1 MKPVPCV
8 AFLGPEGTFAHTVAR
23 KRFGTGCEL
32 VSQPSIKEVFQYVR
46 AGRGRLGVVPVEN
59 SSGGTIFDTV
69 DCLLEHRGK
78 VFVRESLSLNVKLA
92 LLGRDPESI
101 HVIYSHFAPLQHCG
115 AWLDEHF
122 PGARR
127 VETPS
132 TAQAVQRAVEEQ
144 GAAAIGNKVAASRY
158 HLRVLRYPIET
169 PLPNRTQ
176 FFIVGRD
183 LAPKAGATRM
193 TLLVSLPNT
202 PGSLC
207 DFLTPFKTHGINL
220 SRILSRAIPGQP
232 STYVFVV
239 DVEGTDRQPDV
250 RRVFAEVRRARAKVE
265 LLGVYPVRRPYTS

>member
-1 MKPVPCV
+1 MTPAARV

-23 KRFGTGCEL
+23 KRFGARCEL
-32 VSQPSIKEVFQYVR
+32 VSRPSIKEVFQWVSS
-46 AGRGRLGVVPVEN
+46 GRRGLGIVPVEN

-69 DCLLEHRGK
+69 DCLLEHAGRI
-78 VFVRESLSLNVKLA
+78 FVRESLSLNVKLA
-92 LLGRDPESI
+92 LLGRDPERVR
-101 HVIYSHFAPLQHCG
+101 VIYSHFAPLQHCG

-122 PGARR
+122 PRARR

-132 TAQAVQRAVEEQ
+132 TAQAVQRAVEEE
-144 GAAAIGNKVAASRY
+144 GAAAIGNKVAAARY
-158 HLRVLRYPIET
+158 RLRVLRYPIET

-183 LAPKAGATRM
+183 RTPAAGASRM

-207 DFLTPFKTHGINL
+207 DFLTPFKRHGINL

-232 STYVFVV
+232 STYVFLV
-239 DVEGTDRQPDV
+239 DVEGTDRQSEV
-250 RRVFAEVRRARAKVE
+250 KRVFAEVRRARAKVE
-265 LLGVYPVRRPYTS
+265 ILGVYPVRRPYTS